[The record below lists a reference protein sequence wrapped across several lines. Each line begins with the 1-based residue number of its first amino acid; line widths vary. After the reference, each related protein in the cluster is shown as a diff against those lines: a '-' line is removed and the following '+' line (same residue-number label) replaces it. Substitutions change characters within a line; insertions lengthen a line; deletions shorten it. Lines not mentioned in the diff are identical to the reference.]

1 MNDQNNKDFNEAF
14 DELAKSYEDP
24 SKVEPSFDDFM
35 SEPEDPSEEENVV
48 SQNDDD
54 EVQPENESEQ
64 ELEQEAPVQNEQQT
78 TELPLN
84 YKELYEKAKRDAEA
98 QNTLWASRLADLSHK
113 YQELKDTKNVPEQKK
128 EESDELPDNVKELFE
143 IHPEIANA
151 VKALVDTKVSAVKKN
166 VETELK
172 TRVEP
177 IQQQIFQSEA
187 DKHFSAIRAAHPDI
201 NAIMDSGDLFT
212 WINSLPPV
220 MQNGAKYVYQYGTA
234 QEVISLLDDY
244 KSARG
249 VNKPQ
254 MTRASSTQVQA
265 NPAAE
270 TEDIVKQV
278 LAAMAVRTGKE
289 PIDISNKPKAKPREK
304 SFDDFAREYERSRRT
319 R

>member
-1 MNDQNNKDFNEAF
+1 MTEQNQDFMEAF

-24 SKVEPSFDDFM
+24 SRPEPSFEDIT
-35 SEPEDPSEEENVV
+35 SEPEDSSEEDNVESKPEDEEEQPSEDLKEES
-48 SQNDDD
+48 SQS
-54 EVQPENESEQ
+54 SE
-64 ELEQEAPVQNEQQT
+64 T

-98 QNTLWASRLADLSHK
+98 QNNLWASRLTDLSRT
-113 YQELKDTKNVPEQKK
+113 YSELKEEKKQTVAQK
-128 EESDELPDNVKELFE
+128 EDPDELPENVKELFE

-151 VKALVDTKVSAVKKN
+151 VKTLVDAKVSAVKKN

-177 IQQQIFQSEA
+177 IQQQLFQPEA
-187 DKHFSAIRAAHPDI
+187 DRHFSAIRAAHPDI
-201 NAIMDSGDLFT
+201 NAILDSGDLFT
-212 WINSLPPV
+212 WIDSLPPV

-234 QEVISLLDDY
+234 QEVISLLNDY

-249 VNKPQ
+249 VKPRTTMAPKSAPQ
-254 MTRASSTQVQA
+254 HNTVS
-265 NPAAE
+265 E

-289 PIDISNKPKAKPREK
+289 PIDISSKPKAKPKEK
-304 SFDDFAREYERSRRT
+304 TFDDLAREYERSRRV

>member
-1 MNDQNNKDFNEAF
+1 M
-14 DELAKSYEDP
+14 
-24 SKVEPSFDDFM
+24 
-35 SEPEDPSEEENVV
+35 

-54 EVQPENESEQ
+54 EVQPAEELEQ
-64 ELEQEAPVQNEQQT
+64 EQEAPVQNEQQT

-98 QNTLWASRLADLSHK
+98 QNALWASRLTDLSHK
-113 YQELKDTKNVPEQKK
+113 YQELKEVKNAPAQTKEDP
-128 EESDELPDNVKELFE
+128 DELPENVKELFE

-151 VKALVDTKVSAVKKN
+151 VKTLVDTKVSAVKKN

-187 DKHFSAIRAAHPDI
+187 DKHFSTIRAADPDI
-201 NAIMDSGDLFT
+201 SAILDSGDLFT

-254 MTRASSTQVQA
+254 MTRASSPRVQT
-265 NPAAE
+265 NPASE

-304 SFDDFAREYERSRRT
+304 SFDELAREYERSRRT

>member
-1 MNDQNNKDFNEAF
+1 MTEQNQDFMEAF

-24 SKVEPSFDDFM
+24 SRPEPSFEDIT
-35 SEPEDPSEEENVV
+35 SEPEDSSEEENVE
-48 SQNDDD
+48 SQPDD
-54 EVQPENESEQ
+54 EEDQPSEDLTEESSQSSE
-64 ELEQEAPVQNEQQT
+64 T

-98 QNTLWASRLADLSHK
+98 QNNLWASRLTDLSRK
-113 YQELKDTKNVPEQKK
+113 YSELKEEKK
-128 EESDELPDNVKELFE
+128 QTVTQTEDPDELPENVKELFE

-151 VKALVDTKVSAVKKN
+151 VKTLVDAKVSAVKKN

-177 IQQQIFQSEA
+177 IQQQLFQTEA
-187 DKHFSAIRAAHPDI
+187 DRHFSAIRAAHPDI
-201 NAIMDSGDLFT
+201 NAILDSGDLFT
-212 WINSLPPV
+212 WIDSLPPV

-234 QEVISLLDDY
+234 QEVISLLNDY

-249 VNKPQ
+249 VKPRTTMAPKSAPQ
-254 MTRASSTQVQA
+254 HNTVS
-265 NPAAE
+265 E

-289 PIDISNKPKAKPREK
+289 PIDISSKPKAKPKEK
-304 SFDDFAREYERSRRT
+304 TFDDLAREYERSRRV

>member
-1 MNDQNNKDFNEAF
+1 MNEQNKDFMEAF

-24 SKVEPSFDDFM
+24 SRPEPSFDDFA
-35 SEPEDPSEEENVV
+35 SEPEDSSEEENVE
-48 SQNDDD
+48 SQIDD
-54 EVQPENESEQ
+54 EEEQPSE
-64 ELEQEAPVQNEQQT
+64 EPAEETPAEQTTET

-84 YKELYEKAKRDAEA
+84 YKELYEKAKRDADA
-98 QNTLWASRLADLSHK
+98 QNSLWASRLTDLSRK
-113 YQELKDTKNVPEQKK
+113 YSELKEEKK
-128 EESDELPDNVKELFE
+128 QPVTAKEDPDELPESVKELFE

-151 VKALVDTKVSAVKKN
+151 VKTLVDTKVSAVKQN

-177 IQQQIFQSEA
+177 LQQQIFQSEA
-187 DKHFSAIRAAHPDI
+187 DKHFSLIRSAHPDI
-201 NAIMDSGDLFT
+201 TAILDSGDLFT

-220 MQNGAKYVYQYGTA
+220 MQNGAKYVYQYGNA
-234 QEVISLLDDY
+234 QEVISLLNDY

-249 VNKPQ
+249 VKSRMAKAPKPAPQ
-254 MTRASSTQVQA
+254 ENAVS
-265 NPAAE
+265 E

-289 PIDISNKPKAKPREK
+289 PIDISSKPKAKPKEK
-304 SFDDFAREYERSRRT
+304 SFDELAREYERSRRT

>member
-24 SKVEPSFDDFM
+24 SKAEPSFDDFL
-35 SEPEDPSEEENVV
+35 SEPEDPSEVENVV

-54 EVQPENESEQ
+54 EVQPAEELEQ
-64 ELEQEAPVQNEQQT
+64 EQEAPVQNEQQT

-98 QNTLWASRLADLSHK
+98 QNALWASRLTDLSHK
-113 YQELKDTKNVPEQKK
+113 YQELKETKNTPAQTK
-128 EESDELPDNVKELFE
+128 EDSDELTDNVKELFE

-151 VKALVDTKVSAVKKN
+151 VKTL

-187 DKHFSAIRAAHPDI
+187 DKHFSTIRAAHPDI
-201 NAIMDSGDLFT
+201 SAILDSGDLFT

-254 MTRASSTQVQA
+254 MTRASSPRVQT
-265 NPAAE
+265 NPASE

-289 PIDISNKPKAKPREK
+289 PIDISNKRSLLMNLLVSMNVAEGRAKLVFEIRN
-304 SFDDFAREYERSRRT
+304 YI
-319 R
+319 

>member
-24 SKVEPSFDDFM
+24 SKAEPSFDDFL

-54 EVQPENESEQ
+54 EVQPAEELEQ
-64 ELEQEAPVQNEQQT
+64 EQEAPVQNEQQT

-98 QNTLWASRLADLSHK
+98 QNALWASRLTDLSHK
-113 YQELKDTKNVPEQKK
+113 YQELKETKNTPAQTK
-128 EESDELPDNVKELFE
+128 EDSDELPENVKELFE

-151 VKALVDTKVSAVKKN
+151 VKTLVDTKVSAVKKN

-187 DKHFSAIRAAHPDI
+187 DKHFSTIRAAHPDI
-201 NAIMDSGDLFT
+201 NAILDSGDLFT
-212 WINSLPPV
+212 WIDSLPPV

-234 QEVISLLDDY
+234 QEVISLLNDY

-249 VNKPQ
+249 VKPRTTMAPKSAPQ
-254 MTRASSTQVQA
+254 HNTVS
-265 NPAAE
+265 E

-304 SFDDFAREYERSRRT
+304 SFDELAREYERSRRT

>member
-24 SKVEPSFDDFM
+24 SKAEPSFDDFL

-54 EVQPENESEQ
+54 EVQPAEELEQ
-64 ELEQEAPVQNEQQT
+64 EQEAPVQNEQQT

-98 QNTLWASRLADLSHK
+98 QNALWASRLTDLSHK
-113 YQELKDTKNVPEQKK
+113 YQELKEVKNAPAQTKEDP
-128 EESDELPDNVKELFE
+128 DELPEYVKELFE

-151 VKALVDTKVSAVKKN
+151 VKTLVDTKVSAVKKN

-187 DKHFSAIRAAHPDI
+187 DKHFSTIRAAHPDI
-201 NAIMDSGDLFT
+201 SAILDSGDLFT

-254 MTRASSTQVQA
+254 MTRASSPRVQT
-265 NPAAE
+265 NPASE

-304 SFDDFAREYERSRRT
+304 SFDELAREYERSRRT

>member
-1 MNDQNNKDFNEAF
+1 MTEQNQDFMEAF

-24 SKVEPSFDDFM
+24 SRPEPSFEDIT
-35 SEPEDPSEEENVV
+35 SEPEDSSEEENVE
-48 SQNDDD
+48 SQPDD
-54 EVQPENESEQ
+54 EEDQPSEDLTEESSQSSE
-64 ELEQEAPVQNEQQT
+64 T

-98 QNTLWASRLADLSHK
+98 QNNLWASRLTDLSRK
-113 YQELKDTKNVPEQKK
+113 YSELKEEKKQTVTQK
-128 EESDELPDNVKELFE
+128 EDPDELPENVKELFE

-151 VKALVDTKVSAVKKN
+151 VKTLVDAKVSAVKKN

-177 IQQQIFQSEA
+177 IQQQLFQTEA
-187 DKHFSAIRAAHPDI
+187 DRHFSAIRAAHPDI
-201 NAIMDSGDLFT
+201 NAILDSGDLFT
-212 WINSLPPV
+212 WIDSLPPV

-234 QEVISLLDDY
+234 QEVISLLNDY

-249 VNKPQ
+249 VKPRTTMAPKSAPQ
-254 MTRASSTQVQA
+254 HNTVS
-265 NPAAE
+265 E

-289 PIDISNKPKAKPREK
+289 PIDISSKPKAKPKEK
-304 SFDDFAREYERSRRT
+304 TFDDLAREYERSRRT

>member
-24 SKVEPSFDDFM
+24 SKAEPSFDDFL

-54 EVQPENESEQ
+54 EVQPAEELEQ
-64 ELEQEAPVQNEQQT
+64 EQEAPVQNEQQT

-98 QNTLWASRLADLSHK
+98 QNALWASRLTDLSHK
-113 YQELKDTKNVPEQKK
+113 YQELKEVKNAPAQTKEDP
-128 EESDELPDNVKELFE
+128 DELPENVKELFE

-151 VKALVDTKVSAVKKN
+151 VKTLVDTKVSAVKKN

-187 DKHFSAIRAAHPDI
+187 DKHFSTIRAAHPDI
-201 NAIMDSGDLFT
+201 SAILDSGDLFT

-254 MTRASSTQVQA
+254 MTRASSPRVQT
-265 NPAAE
+265 NPASE
-270 TEDIVKQV
+270 TEDIVK
-278 LAAMAVRTGKE
+278 A
-289 PIDISNKPKAKPREK
+289 S
-304 SFDDFAREYERSRRT
+304 ARCYGSSYWQGT
-319 R
+319 Y

>member
-24 SKVEPSFDDFM
+24 SKVEPSFDDFL

-54 EVQPENESEQ
+54 EVQPAEELEQ
-64 ELEQEAPVQNEQQT
+64 EQEAPVQNEQQT

-98 QNTLWASRLADLSHK
+98 QNTLWASRLTDLSHK
-113 YQELKDTKNVPEQKK
+113 YQELKETKNEPAQTK
-128 EESDELPDNVKELFE
+128 EDSDELPDNVKELFE

-151 VKALVDTKVSAVKKN
+151 VKTLVDTKVSAVKKN

-187 DKHFSAIRAAHPDI
+187 DKHFSTIRAAHPDI
-201 NAIMDSGDLFT
+201 SAILDSGDLFT
-212 WINSLPPV
+212 WINTLPPV

-249 VNKPQ
+249 VKPQ
-254 MTRASSTQVQA
+254 MTKASSPRIQT
-265 NPAAE
+265 NPASE

-289 PIDISNKPKAKPREK
+289 PIDIINKPKAKPHEK
-304 SFDDFAREYERSRRT
+304 SFDELAREYEHSRRT

>member
-1 MNDQNNKDFNEAF
+1 MTEQNQDFMEAF

-24 SKVEPSFDDFM
+24 SRPEPSFEDIT
-35 SEPEDPSEEENVV
+35 SEPEDSSEEENVE
-48 SQNDDD
+48 SQPDD
-54 EVQPENESEQ
+54 EEDQPSEDLKEESSQSSE
-64 ELEQEAPVQNEQQT
+64 T

-98 QNTLWASRLADLSHK
+98 QNNLWASRLTDLSRK
-113 YQELKDTKNVPEQKK
+113 YSELKEEKKQTVTQK
-128 EESDELPDNVKELFE
+128 EDPDELPENVKELFE

-151 VKALVDTKVSAVKKN
+151 VKTLVDAKVSAVKKN

-177 IQQQIFQSEA
+177 IQQQLFQTEA
-187 DKHFSAIRAAHPDI
+187 DRHFSAIRAAHPDI
-201 NAIMDSGDLFT
+201 NAILDSGDLFT
-212 WINSLPPV
+212 WIDSLPPV

-234 QEVISLLDDY
+234 QEVISLLNDY

-249 VNKPQ
+249 VKPRTTMAPKSAPQ
-254 MTRASSTQVQA
+254 HNTVS
-265 NPAAE
+265 E

-289 PIDISNKPKAKPREK
+289 PIDISSKPKAKPKEK
-304 SFDDFAREYERSRRT
+304 TFDDLAREYERSRRT

>member
-54 EVQPENESEQ
+54 EVQPAEEL
-64 ELEQEAPVQNEQQT
+64 ELEQEQEAPAQNEQQT

>member
-1 MNDQNNKDFNEAF
+1 MTEQNQDFMEAF

-24 SKVEPSFDDFM
+24 SRPEPSFEDIT
-35 SEPEDPSEEENVV
+35 SEPEDSSEEENVE
-48 SQNDDD
+48 SQPDD
-54 EVQPENESEQ
+54 EEDQPSEDLTEESSQSSE
-64 ELEQEAPVQNEQQT
+64 T

-98 QNTLWASRLADLSHK
+98 QNNLWASRLTDLSRK
-113 YQELKDTKNVPEQKK
+113 YSELKEEKKQTVAQK
-128 EESDELPDNVKELFE
+128 EDPDELPENVKELFE

-151 VKALVDTKVSAVKKN
+151 VKTLVDAKVSAVKKN

-172 TRVEP
+172 TCVEP
-177 IQQQIFQSEA
+177 IQQQLFQTEA
-187 DKHFSAIRAAHPDI
+187 DRHFSAIRAAHPDI
-201 NAIMDSGDLFT
+201 NAILDSGDLFT
-212 WINSLPPV
+212 WIDSLPPV

-234 QEVISLLDDY
+234 QEVISLLNDY

-249 VNKPQ
+249 VKPRTTMAPKSAPQ
-254 MTRASSTQVQA
+254 HNTVS
-265 NPAAE
+265 E

-289 PIDISNKPKAKPREK
+289 PIDISSKPKAKPKEK
-304 SFDDFAREYERSRRT
+304 TFDDLAREYERSRRV

>member
-24 SKVEPSFDDFM
+24 SKAEPSFDDFL

-54 EVQPENESEQ
+54 EVQPAEELEQ
-64 ELEQEAPVQNEQQT
+64 EQEAPVQNEQQT

-84 YKELYEKAKRDAEA
+84 YKELYEKAKRDAES
-98 QNTLWASRLADLSHK
+98 QNALWASRLTDLSHK
-113 YQELKDTKNVPEQKK
+113 YQELKETKNTPAQTK
-128 EESDELPDNVKELFE
+128 EDSDELPDNVKELFE

-151 VKALVDTKVSAVKKN
+151 VKTLVDTKVSAVKKN

-187 DKHFSAIRAAHPDI
+187 DKHFSTIRAAHPDI
-201 NAIMDSGDLFT
+201 SAILDSGDLFT

-254 MTRASSTQVQA
+254 MTRASSPRVQT
-265 NPAAE
+265 NPASE

-304 SFDDFAREYERSRRT
+304 SFDELAREYERSRRT

>member
-1 MNDQNNKDFNEAF
+1 MTEQNQDFMEAF

-24 SKVEPSFDDFM
+24 SRSEPSFEDIT
-35 SEPEDPSEEENVV
+35 SEPEDSSEEENVE
-48 SQNDDD
+48 SQPDD
-54 EVQPENESEQ
+54 EEDQPSEDLTEESSQSSE
-64 ELEQEAPVQNEQQT
+64 T

-98 QNTLWASRLADLSHK
+98 QNNLWASRLTDLSRK
-113 YQELKDTKNVPEQKK
+113 YSELKEEKKQTVTQK
-128 EESDELPDNVKELFE
+128 EDPDELPENVKELFE

-151 VKALVDTKVSAVKKN
+151 VKTLVDAKVSAVKKN

-177 IQQQIFQSEA
+177 IQQQLFQTEA
-187 DKHFSAIRAAHPDI
+187 DRHFSAIRAAHPDI
-201 NAIMDSGDLFT
+201 NAILDSGDLFT
-212 WINSLPPV
+212 WIDSLPPV

-234 QEVISLLDDY
+234 QEVISLLNDY

-249 VNKPQ
+249 VKPRTTMAPKSAPQ
-254 MTRASSTQVQA
+254 HNTVS
-265 NPAAE
+265 E

-289 PIDISNKPKAKPREK
+289 PIDISSKPKAKPKEK
-304 SFDDFAREYERSRRT
+304 TFDDLAREYERSRRV

>member
-1 MNDQNNKDFNEAF
+1 MTEQNQDFMEAF

-24 SKVEPSFDDFM
+24 SRPEPSFEDIT
-35 SEPEDPSEEENVV
+35 SEPEDSSEEENVE
-48 SQNDDD
+48 SQPDD
-54 EVQPENESEQ
+54 EEDQPSEDLTEESSQSSE
-64 ELEQEAPVQNEQQT
+64 T

-98 QNTLWASRLADLSHK
+98 QNNLWASRLTDLSRK
-113 YQELKDTKNVPEQKK
+113 YSELKEEKKQTVTQK
-128 EESDELPDNVKELFE
+128 EDPDELPENVKELFE

-151 VKALVDTKVSAVKKN
+151 VKTLVDAKVSAVKKN

-177 IQQQIFQSEA
+177 IQQQLFQTEA
-187 DKHFSAIRAAHPDI
+187 DRHFSAIRAAHPDI
-201 NAIMDSGDLFT
+201 NAILDSGDLFT
-212 WINSLPPV
+212 WIDSLPPV

-234 QEVISLLDDY
+234 QEVISLLNDY

-249 VNKPQ
+249 VKPRTT
-254 MTRASSTQVQA
+254 MTPKSAPQHNTVS
-265 NPAAE
+265 E

-289 PIDISNKPKAKPREK
+289 PIDISSKPKAKPKEK
-304 SFDDFAREYERSRRT
+304 TFDDLAREYERSRRV

>member
-54 EVQPENESEQ
+54 EVQPAEELEQ
-64 ELEQEAPVQNEQQT
+64 EQEAPVQNEQQT

-98 QNTLWASRLADLSHK
+98 QNALWASRLTDLSHK
-113 YQELKDTKNVPEQKK
+113 YQELKEAKNAPAQTK
-128 EESDELPDNVKELFE
+128 EEPDELPDNVKELFE

-187 DKHFSAIRAAHPDI
+187 DKHFSTIRAAHPDI
-201 NAIMDSGDLFT
+201 SAILDSGDLFT
-212 WINSLPPV
+212 EWC
-220 MQNGAKYVYQYGTA
+220 
-234 QEVISLLDDY
+234 
-244 KSARG
+244 
-249 VNKPQ
+249 
-254 MTRASSTQVQA
+254 
-265 NPAAE
+265 
-270 TEDIVKQV
+270 
-278 LAAMAVRTGKE
+278 
-289 PIDISNKPKAKPREK
+289 
-304 SFDDFAREYERSRRT
+304 
-319 R
+319 

>member
-24 SKVEPSFDDFM
+24 SKAEPSFDDFL

-54 EVQPENESEQ
+54 EVQPAEELEQ
-64 ELEQEAPVQNEQQT
+64 EQEAPVQNEQQT

-98 QNTLWASRLADLSHK
+98 QNALWASRLTDLSHK
-113 YQELKDTKNVPEQKK
+113 YQELKETKNTPAQTK
-128 EESDELPDNVKELFE
+128 EDSDELPDNVKELFE

-151 VKALVDTKVSAVKKN
+151 VKTLVDTKVSAVKKN

-187 DKHFSAIRAAHPDI
+187 DKHFSTIRAAHPDI
-201 NAIMDSGDLFT
+201 SAILDSGDLFT

-254 MTRASSTQVQA
+254 MTRASSPRVQT
-265 NPAAE
+265 NPASE
-270 TEDIVKQV
+270 TKILLNKCSLLWQFV
-278 LAAMAVRTGKE
+278 LARNLL
-289 PIDISNKPKAKPREK
+289 I
-304 SFDDFAREYERSRRT
+304 
-319 R
+319 

>member
-1 MNDQNNKDFNEAF
+1 MTEQNQDFMEAF

-24 SKVEPSFDDFM
+24 SRPEPSFEDIT
-35 SEPEDPSEEENVV
+35 SEPEDSSEEENVE
-48 SQNDDD
+48 SQPDD
-54 EVQPENESEQ
+54 EEDQPSEDLMEESSQSSE
-64 ELEQEAPVQNEQQT
+64 T

-98 QNTLWASRLADLSHK
+98 QNNLWASRLTDLSRK
-113 YQELKDTKNVPEQKK
+113 YSELKEEKKQTVAQK
-128 EESDELPDNVKELFE
+128 EDPDELPENVKELFE

-151 VKALVDTKVSAVKKN
+151 VKTLVDDKVSAVKKN
-166 VETELK
+166 VETELR

-177 IQQQIFQSEA
+177 IQQQLFQTEA
-187 DKHFSAIRAAHPDI
+187 DRHFSAIRAAHPDI
-201 NAIMDSGDLFT
+201 NAILDSGDLFT
-212 WINSLPPV
+212 WIDSLPPV

-234 QEVISLLDDY
+234 QEVISLLNDY

-249 VNKPQ
+249 VKPRTTMAPKSAPQ
-254 MTRASSTQVQA
+254 HNTVS
-265 NPAAE
+265 E

-289 PIDISNKPKAKPREK
+289 PIDISSKPKAKPKEK
-304 SFDDFAREYERSRRT
+304 TFDDLAREYERSRRV